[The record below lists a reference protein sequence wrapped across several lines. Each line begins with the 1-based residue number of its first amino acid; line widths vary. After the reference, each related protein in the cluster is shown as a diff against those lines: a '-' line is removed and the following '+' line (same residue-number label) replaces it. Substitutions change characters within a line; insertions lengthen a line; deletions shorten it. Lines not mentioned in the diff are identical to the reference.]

1 VTCSGSASDIRFVGV
16 SSRRCDLYWYW
27 RPSLSECLLS
37 VLSPGHCDVHI
48 FQAVEA
54 ATASQGVLVDLF
66 QHIEN
71 FLRRLEIY
79 TEVPLSTA
87 LTDIIVKVMAE
98 VLSILAI
105 ATREIERGKT
115 SELLSRIDDRC
126 LLLLTHLCSEKFL
139 NRLVKRLVGKTDIE
153 DALGRLDKLT
163 QEEVRTVAAQVLKV
177 TQGVDDKMNKVLGS
191 E

>member
-1 VTCSGSASDIRFVGV
+1 
-16 SSRRCDLYWYW
+16 L
-27 RPSLSECLLS
+27 
-37 VLSPGHCDVHI
+37 PGHRDVHI
-48 FQAVEA
+48 YQAVKA
-54 ATASQGVLVDLF
+54 ASASQGVLVDLF
-66 QHIEN
+66 RHIEN

-79 TEVPLSTA
+79 TEVPLLA
-87 LTDIIVKVMAE
+87 AVTDIIVKVMVE

-115 SELLSRIDDRC
+115 SELLSDIDDFC
-126 LLLLTHLCSEKFL
+126 LLTYLSSEKFL
-139 NRLVKRLVGKTDIE
+139 NRVVKRLVGKNDIE

-163 QEEVRTVAAQVLKV
+163 QEEVRAVAAQVLKV